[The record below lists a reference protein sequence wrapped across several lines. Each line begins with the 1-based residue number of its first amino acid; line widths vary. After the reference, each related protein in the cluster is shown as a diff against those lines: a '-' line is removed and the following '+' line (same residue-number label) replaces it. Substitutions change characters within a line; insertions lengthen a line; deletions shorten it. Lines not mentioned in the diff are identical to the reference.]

1 MTKRRV
7 LVKQLLAAGFVYE
20 KGSNHDKY
28 VKGSVTVTV
37 GRHREISDEM
47 AKVILRQAG
56 LRWRMHTRKGCCYVG
71 SKRI

>member
-28 VKGSVTVTV
+28 VKGSV

-56 LRWRMHTRKGCCYVG
+56 LR
-71 SKRI
+71 

>member
-7 LVKQLLAAGFVYE
+7 LVKQLLAAGFVRK

-28 VKGSVTVTV
+28 VKGNVSVTVE
-37 GRHREISDEM
+37 RHREIPDEM

-56 LRWRMHTRKGCCYVG
+56 LR
-71 SKRI
+71 

>member
-56 LRWRMHTRKGCCYVG
+56 LY
-71 SKRI
+71 

>member
-7 LVKQLLAAGFVYE
+7 LVKPLLAAGFVYE

-56 LRWRMHTRKGCCYVG
+56 LR
-71 SKRI
+71 

>member
-28 VKGSVTVTV
+28 VKGSVTFTV

-56 LRWRMHTRKGCCYVG
+56 LR
-71 SKRI
+71 

>member
-28 VKGSVTVTV
+28 VKGSVTTAMV

-56 LRWRMHTRKGCCYVG
+56 LRLTDAHEERLLLCW
-71 SKRI
+71 

>member
-1 MTKRRV
+1 MTKRRI

-47 AKVILRQAG
+47 ARGDSSSSGFALTDAHEER
-56 LRWRMHTRKGCCYVG
+56 LLLCWW
-71 SKRI
+71 

>member
-37 GRHREISDEM
+37 GRHREISEDVY
-47 AKVILRQAG
+47 KRQIE
-56 LRWRMHTRKGCCYVG
+56 R
-71 SKRI
+71 

>member
-7 LVKQLLAAGFVYE
+7 LVKQLLAAGFIYE
-20 KGSNHDKY
+20 KGSNHDKH
-28 VKGSVTVTV
+28 VKGSVTVMV

-56 LRWRMHTRKGCCYVG
+56 LR
-71 SKRI
+71 

>member
-37 GRHREISDEM
+37 GVI
-47 AKVILRQAG
+47 AKSLM
-56 LRWRMHTRKGCCYVG
+56 RWPR
-71 SKRI
+71 